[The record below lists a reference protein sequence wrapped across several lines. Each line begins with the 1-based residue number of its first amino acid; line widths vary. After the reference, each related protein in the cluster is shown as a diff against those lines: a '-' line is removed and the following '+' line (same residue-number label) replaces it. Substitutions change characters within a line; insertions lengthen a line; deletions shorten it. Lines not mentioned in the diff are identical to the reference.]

1 MLEFALRQKPN
12 PQDPTA
18 ARKFYAVTQYNGDL
32 SLRDIATWI
41 SRESTVSLMDTMAVL
56 EGLLQVMPD
65 FLLDGKIIRLGEFGS
80 FRVSISSGGS
90 DTAEDFDQSLI
101 RKLRIRFRPG
111 KEMQKLLSD
120 VEYKKVEV

>member
-12 PQDPTA
+12 PRDPLA
-18 ARKFYAVTQYNGDL
+18 ARKFYAVAQYNGDL

-65 FLLDGKIIRLGEFGS
+65 FLLDGKIVKLGEFGS
-80 FRVSISSGGS
+80 FRVSVSSDGA
-90 DTAEDFDQSLI
+90 DTAEEFETNMI
-101 RKLRIRFRPG
+101 RKLRIIFRPG
-111 KEMQKLLSD
+111 NELQKFMSD
-120 VEYKKVEV
+120 VDYKKVVD

>member
-1 MLEFALRQKPN
+1 MLEFALYQKIN
-12 PQDPTA
+12 PRDPLA
-18 ARKFYAVTQYNGDL
+18 ERKFYAVTQYNGDL

-80 FRVSISSGGS
+80 FRVSISSAGF
-90 DTAEDFDQSLI
+90 DIAEAFDQSLI

-120 VEYKKVEV
+120 VEYKKVQV